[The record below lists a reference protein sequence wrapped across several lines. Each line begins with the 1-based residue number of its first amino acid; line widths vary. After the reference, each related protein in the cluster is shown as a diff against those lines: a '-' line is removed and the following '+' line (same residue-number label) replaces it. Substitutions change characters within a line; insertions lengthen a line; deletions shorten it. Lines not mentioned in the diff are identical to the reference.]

1 MDPRPDRFLQA
12 PFWRPNRGLRRLGE
26 IRVDWP
32 RECAECG
39 GDAYWE
45 GLRSTGEIVPACWEH
60 RSSAERPPPSD
71 ESGKS

>member
-12 PFWRPNRGLRRLGE
+12 PFWRPSRAPRRSGVF
-26 IRVDWP
+26 RADWP

-39 GDAYWE
+39 CDAYWE

-60 RSSAERPPPSD
+60 RSGPERLLLAD
-71 ESGKS
+71 EPLKS